1 MQWHD
6 LFAPHGY
13 RLVCCSY
20 CGVNAFFVR
29 DAGRAFDDV
38 PSDPAA
44 VFRPAMYAPF
54 PILVGHPTSVRTL
67 AEFERQ

>member
-1 MQWHD
+1 
-6 LFAPHGY
+6 
-13 RLVCCSY
+13 
-20 CGVNAFFVR
+20 
-29 DAGRAFDDV
+29 
-38 PSDPAA
+38 